1 MQNRVYYL
9 GVYQKTCK
17 LPVALYKE
25 IISADKR

>member
-1 MQNRVYYL
+1 MQDRVYYL
-9 GVYQKTCK
+9 GIYQKACK

>member
-9 GVYQKTCK
+9 GVYQKACK
-17 LPVALYKE
+17 LPLALYKE